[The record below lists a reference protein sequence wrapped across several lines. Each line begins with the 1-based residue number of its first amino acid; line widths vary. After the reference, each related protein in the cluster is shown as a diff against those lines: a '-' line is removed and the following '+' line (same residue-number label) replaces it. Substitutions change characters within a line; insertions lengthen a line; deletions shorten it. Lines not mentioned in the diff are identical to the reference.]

1 MTAESVSE
9 LYDALRRDLING
21 CYGAGEKL
29 AITTLK
35 KRYGVGL
42 SPLRETL
49 NRLAAVGLLEQSH
62 QRGFRVPRL
71 TRAALDDVATLR
83 RQLEGE
89 ALEQAI
95 ARGDHEWEVELV
107 AALHRLRQHQ
117 GDFDSRSHEHWEL
130 MHARFHKA
138 LVAGCGSPWRLR
150 FLEQLYDQF
159 DRYRRLAPQLE
170 QRREQLDDQHARLV
184 EYALARDAQ
193 QARALLEAHIELS
206 WTVALQSCNE

>member
-1 MTAESVSE
+1 MPAESASG
-9 LYDALRRDLING
+9 LYDDLRRDLING
-21 CYGAGEKL
+21 CYAAGEKL
-29 AITTLK
+29 AIGALK
-35 KRYGVGL
+35 EHYGVGL

-95 ARGDHEWEVELV
+95 ARGDQEWEAELV
-107 AALHRLRQHQ
+107 AALHRLKRHQ
-117 GDFDSRSHEHWEL
+117 GDFDSAAHEQWEL
-130 MHARFHKA
+130 MHARFHRA

-150 FLEQLYDQF
+150 FLDQLYDQF
-159 DRYRRLAPQLE
+159 DRYRRLAPQAE
-170 QRREQLDDQHARLV
+170 RRREWLDDQHAQLV
-184 EYALARDAQ
+184 DHALARDAGR
-193 QARALLEAHIELS
+193 ARLLLEAHIELS
-206 WTVALQSCNE
+206 WQVALQSCTE